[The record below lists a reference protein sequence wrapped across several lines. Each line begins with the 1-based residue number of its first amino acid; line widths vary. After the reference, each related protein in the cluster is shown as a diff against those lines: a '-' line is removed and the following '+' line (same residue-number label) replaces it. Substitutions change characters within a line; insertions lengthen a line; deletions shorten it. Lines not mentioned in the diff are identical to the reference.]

1 MPACAIALL
10 AGGARAETLP
20 LPANLVDFRSEEGE
34 KLLRDS
40 DAVEAF
46 FALGANF
53 VTQKTQAHCGM
64 RASSWSSTRFSCR
77 RRSRPEY
84 DPYRTFTQ
92 ENVFNAETEKILPLA
107 VLMKQGTTLDQL
119 GQLLALQPVKVEVH
133 HAGDTNLEAFRAASR
148 DYLGEKDHFVIVNYL
163 RKAIGQ
169 QLGGHISPLAAY
181 DAEEDRF
188 LILDV
193 ARYKYPPVWVKA
205 SELFAAMNT
214 TDADN
219 DNKTRGFVLI
229 QKNADATAKSAELA
243 APAAL
248 ASVALVAAGERV
260 LPGERVA
267 HDSVEIVEPRPPAE
281 PRHDQGRRGDDR
293 RRDRRAGASPSSTG
307 KSLPETRFTV
317 SITSSTEKPRP

>member
-1 MPACAIALL
+1 MRFRHLSALAGLALALL
-10 AGGARAETLP
+10 GGGAAAETLP
-20 LPANLVDFRSEEGE
+20 LPANLVDFRSEQGE
-34 KLLRDS
+34 KLLRES

-46 FALGANF
+46 FPLGANF
-53 VTQKTQAHCGM
+53 VTQKTQAHCGI
-64 RASSWSSTRFSCR
+64 ASMVMVLNALQLPAPFS
-77 RRSRPEY
+77 PEY

-92 ENVFNAETEKILPLA
+92 ENFFNAETEKILPFA

-133 HAGDTNLEAFRAASR
+133 HAGDVSLETFRTAAR

-181 DAEEDRF
+181 DVAEDRF

-219 DNKTRGFVLI
+219 DDKTRGFVLI
-229 QKNADATAKSAELA
+229 QKSAATANSAN
-243 APAAL
+243 
-248 ASVALVAAGERV
+248 
-260 LPGERVA
+260 
-267 HDSVEIVEPRPPAE
+267 
-281 PRHDQGRRGDDR
+281 
-293 RRDRRAGASPSSTG
+293 
-307 KSLPETRFTV
+307 
-317 SITSSTEKPRP
+317 